1 MTLEPEGGFR
11 LNLEYFRHWTGEISM
26 RWDSGEPDVPDVY
39 SERLIDLLGPARRAD
54 ESVTSAHE
62 NLAASVQRVFEEAA
76 FHVLRGAHAR
86 IPSDTL
92 CLAGGCAMNSVANGK
107 IRQHTPFRNVFIQP
121 AAGDNGTAL
130 GAALEAWHTSG
141 RRSIGPRMG
150 HSYWGTEYDAEEIAQ
165 VIRASGVAD
174 QGRCTWN
181 TIDDERRVV

>member
-1 MTLEPEGGFR
+1 
-11 LNLEYFRHWTGEISM
+11 M

-86 IPSDTL
+86 IPSDAL

-107 IRQHTPFRNVFIQP
+107 IRSTRRSGTCSSSPPP
-121 AAGDNGTAL
+121 ATTAPRSARRSTR
-130 GAALEAWHTSG
+130 GMRAAS
-141 RRSIGPRMG
+141 RSIGPRDGAFILG
-150 HSYWGTEYDAEEIAQ
+150 HR
-165 VIRASGVAD
+165 VRR
-174 QGRCTWN
+174 GRRS
-181 TIDDERRVV
+181 RR